1 MENRANREA
10 LLASVILLSPAL
22 SLHSPCHLSSHTSA
36 SAPALLGAPAVGGRK
51 TYHFPCR
58 EGPRSLVLEY
68 FLTTPPLVPAPLSP
82 PTQPTSPWLSC
93 GGAIVSDQ
101 ELPVSRKG
109 WH

>member
-22 SLHSPCHLSSHTSA
+22 SLHSPRHLSSHTSA
-36 SAPALLGAPAVGGRK
+36 SAPAFLGALAIGWRK

-68 FLTTPPLVPAPLSP
+68 FLTTLPLVLAPLP
-82 PTQPTSPWLSC
+82 PPHTPHLLS
-93 GGAIVSDQ
+93 
-101 ELPVSRKG
+101 LPVVELL
-109 WH
+109 